1 MFCFFYY
8 FLVLPSRN
16 KNGLGKKM
24 YPVYQLY
31 MKDGDK
37 FLMAAKKRPKQ
48 KTSNYLISAS
58 AEALDRDSE
67 HFLGKLR
74 SNFVGTGACV
84 CERGGG
90 GGCNRRRAGK
100 GKGEEGG
107 REVCRSCVC
116 VSVSVSGSPLVRRVL
131 RV

>member
-1 MFCFFYY
+1 
-8 FLVLPSRN
+8 
-16 KNGLGKKM
+16 M

-37 FLMAAKKRPKQ
+37 FLLAAKKRPKQ

-74 SNFVGTGACV
+74 SNFVGTGTLLLLLLLL
-84 CERGGG
+84 
-90 GGCNRRRAGK
+90 
-100 GKGEEGG
+100 
-107 REVCRSCVC
+107 
-116 VSVSVSGSPLVRRVL
+116 LVLHWTRYVL
-131 RV
+131 LSLLLLTECID